1 MGVTLVAILLL
12 FGIHLLSILPIS
24 HGFQEKY
31 IEFGLNITL
40 ASKQTIRAKL
50 EAAISRSHQSPCSF
64 RCLYASSSR
73 NTFRRLLQ
81 MFLLLGGNIESNP
94 GPQYKHPCGVCTK
107 SVISYQNGIQCDMWS
122 GSMQS
127 VMLLICKCMR
137 FSAIHLTWMCS
148 KCGFP
153 NFADSFFNDSIDSLS
168 SSDSLSPPQDTPTDS
183 GTPPQNVHSTY
194 HENNNKYIY
203 KLVESHKTKH
213 HNREKLVLGPES
225 LINVYIR
232 RK

>member
-1 MGVTLVAILLL
+1 MGVTLVAILPL
-12 FGIHLLSILPIS
+12 FGIHLLSILQSS

-40 ASKQTIRAKL
+40 ASKQTIRARL
-50 EAAISRSHQSPCSF
+50 EAAISRSHQSPRSF

-137 FSAIHLTWMCS
+137 FSAIHLSHGCVQNAGSLTSLTHFSMIR
-148 KCGFP
+148 
-153 NFADSFFNDSIDSLS
+153 SI
-168 SSDSLSPPQDTPTDS
+168 LSPHLTHFHHHRTHQLI
-183 GTPPQNVHSTY
+183 QEHRR
-194 HENNNKYIY
+194 
-203 KLVESHKTKH
+203 KTF
-213 HNREKLVLGPES
+213 
-225 LINVYIR
+225 IR
-232 RK
+232 RITKTTTNIYIN

>member
-12 FGIHLLSILPIS
+12 FGIHLLSILPSS

-50 EAAISRSHQSPCSF
+50 EAAISRSHQSPRSF

-107 SVISYQNGIQCDMWS
+107 SVISYQNGIQCDMCEVWFHA
-122 GSMQS
+122 
-127 VMLLICKCMR
+127 KCDATDLQMYEVLGN
-137 FSAIHLTWMCS
+137 SSLTWMCS

-194 HENNNKYIY
+194 HENNNKYI
-203 KLVESHKTKH
+203 
-213 HNREKLVLGPES
+213 
-225 LINVYIR
+225 
-232 RK
+232 